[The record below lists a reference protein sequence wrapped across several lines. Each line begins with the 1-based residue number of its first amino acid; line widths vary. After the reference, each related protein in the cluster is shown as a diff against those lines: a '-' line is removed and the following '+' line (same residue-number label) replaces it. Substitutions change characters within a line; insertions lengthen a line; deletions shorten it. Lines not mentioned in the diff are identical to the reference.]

1 LAWVRRSE
9 KLGSELLVREAAFSA
24 TEPAVLALTGAW
36 RAYNALARV
45 VDPTMVWPVDEDD
58 LTG

>member
-1 LAWVRRSE
+1 M
-9 KLGSELLVREAAFSA
+9 
-24 TEPAVLALTGAW
+24 
-36 RAYNALARV
+36 AYNLVARG

>member
-9 KLGSELLVREAAFSA
+9 KPGSELLVREAAFSA

-36 RAYNALARV
+36 RTYNRLARD